1 MTLIRFL
8 VLSCLLVPTY
18 DAAAARLEIPLRV
31 SLDTLREA
39 LSTQLASY
47 RDGPCRYLR
56 LRPAQLRLQS
66 EQGRLR
72 LAVPGRGALGVPL
85 SGKCQTAAAW
95 QGTMH
100 FTLEPHIDSNGRL
113 RVRIVD
119 SRLGDARGGAAPV
132 IWDLGKRHLHP
143 QLERFSYDLGA
154 SREALTALLR
164 SAAAPVHAPAMEQ
177 ALQQLQVL
185 QPQVDTAHVV
195 VPIALEIP
203 DAWLAAA
210 PPAAA
215 SGAPLSETELEALE
229 KALEPWDAF
238 LVYVLRQVA
247 LDGEDN
253 GLRRRLFTLLL
264 DSRYQLSALLAGDAV
279 AQGDPL
285 RALFLETWH
294 ELRAILVDAQRDG
307 TLPPTLVRYAMF
319 VDAADALAALETAAP
334 GMPLSADGLR
344 QLARSLTPGA
354 PGDPLAYDW
363 AVDPQLGQLFDLEQ
377 MQDTEPTPPPPLP
390 RSWLDLF
397 ISRAQADNPLDH
409 WVPTREELA
418 DYGSRVGGVL
428 QKSAAEELRRG
439 TLAAPYDRIYR
450 HLVPATALIESCWRQ
465 YVVRGGK
472 VTYLRSQSSSVG
484 VMQINQRVWRGFY
497 EIERLRW
504 DTAYN
509 IRAGSQILA
518 RYLKDYAIPYAER
531 TGKTDDVARAAYAV
545 YNAGPRAVGRF
556 DKSPPHPRE
565 ARVDEKL
572 WTLYQGIASGGQVD
586 LATCGV
592 TTRRTSSAARAQ

>member
-8 VLSCLLVPTY
+8 VLCCFLVLAY

-39 LSTQLASY
+39 LGAQLAPY

-56 LRPAQLRLQS
+56 MKAPQLQS

-85 SGKCQTAAAW
+85 SGQCQTAAAW

-100 FTLEPHIDSNGRL
+100 FTLEPHIDSSGRL

-164 SAAAPVHAPAMEQ
+164 GAAPPVHAPAMEQ

-185 QPQVDTAHVV
+185 QPQVEATHVV

-203 DAWLAAA
+203 DLWLAAA

-215 SGAPLSETELEALE
+215 SGAPLSEAELEALE

-247 LDGEDN
+247 IDGED
-253 GLRRRLFTLLL
+253 GALRRRLFTLLL

-285 RALFLETWH
+285 RALFLDTWH
-294 ELRAILVDAQRDG
+294 ELRTILVDA
-307 TLPPTLVRYAMF
+307 RYAIF

-334 GMPLSADGLR
+334 GLPLSVEGLR
-344 QLARSLTPGA
+344 QLARTLRPGET
-354 PGDPLAYDW
+354 GDPLAYDW
-363 AVDPQLGQLFDLEQ
+363 TVDPQLGQLFDLEQ
-377 MQDTEPTPPPPLP
+377 LHESQPAPPPPPP

-397 ISRAQADNPLDH
+397 IARAHADNPLDH

-439 TLAAPYDRIYR
+439 KLAAPYDRIYR
-450 HLVPATALIESCWRQ
+450 HLVPTTALIESCWRQ

-484 VMQINQRVWRGFY
+484 IMQINQRVWRGFY
-497 EIERLRW
+497 DIERLRW
-504 DTAYN
+504 DAAYN

-531 TGKTDDVARAAYAV
+531 TGKADDVPRAAYAV

-592 TTRRTSSAARAQ
+592 TTRRTSSAARGQ

>member
-1 MTLIRFL
+1 
-8 VLSCLLVPTY
+8 V
-18 DAAAARLEIPLRV
+18 AAARLEIPLRV

-39 LSTQLASY
+39 LSAQLTSY

-56 LRPAQLRLQS
+56 LRPAQLRL

-85 SGKCQTAAAW
+85 SGQCQTAAAW

-100 FTLEPHIDSNGRL
+100 FTLEPHIDSRGRL

-143 QLERFSYDLGA
+143 QLERFSYDIGA
-154 SREALTALLR
+154 SREALTALLL
-164 SAAAPVHAPAMEQ
+164 SAAPPVHAIAMGQ
-177 ALQQLQVL
+177 ALQQVQVL
-185 QPQVDTAHVV
+185 QPQVHTTHVL

-210 PPAAA
+210 PPAAV
-215 SGAPLSETELEALE
+215 SGALSEAELEALE

-247 LDGEDN
+247 LDGEDSV
-253 GLRRRLFTLLL
+253 LRKRLFTLLL

-285 RALFLETWH
+285 RALFLETWQ
-294 ELRAILVDAQRDG
+294 ELRAILVDA
-307 TLPPTLVRYAMF
+307 RYAIF

-334 GMPLSADGLR
+334 GLPLSTEGLR
-344 QLARSLTPGA
+344 QLARTLRPGDT
-354 PGDPLAYDW
+354 GDPLAYDW
-363 AVDPQLGQLFDLEQ
+363 AIDPQLGQLFDLEQ
-377 MQDTEPTPPPPLP
+377 MQDAEPPPAPP
-390 RSWLDLF
+390 PTRSWLDLF
-397 ISRAQADNPLDH
+397 ISRAYADNPLDH

-439 TLAAPYDRIYR
+439 TLAAPYDRVYR
-450 HLVPATALIESCWRQ
+450 DLVPATALIESCWRQ

-484 VMQINQRVWRGFY
+484 IMQINQRVWRGFY
-497 EIERLRW
+497 DIQRLRW

-518 RYLKDYAIPYAER
+518 RYLKDYAIPYAAR
-531 TGKTDDVARAAYAV
+531 TGKAGDVARAAYAV

-572 WTLYQGIASGGQVD
+572 WTLYEGIAGGGQVD

-592 TTRRTSSAARAQ
+592 TTRRTPSAARVQ

>member
-1 MTLIRFL
+1 MTLFRYL
-8 VLSCLLVPTY
+8 VLCCLVVSAY
-18 DAAAARLEIPLRV
+18 DVAAARLDIPLRV

-56 LRPAQLRLQS
+56 LRPAQLRL

-72 LAVPGRGALGVPL
+72 LVVPGRGALGVPL
-85 SGKCQTAAAW
+85 SGQCQTAAAW

-100 FTLEPHIDSNGRL
+100 FTLEPHIDSRGHL

-119 SRLGDARGGAAPV
+119 SRLGNARGGAASV

-143 QLERFSYDLGA
+143 QLERFSFDLGA
-154 SREALTALLR
+154 SREALTGLLR
-164 SAAAPVHAPAMEQ
+164 GAAPPVHGPAMEL

-185 QPQVDTAHVV
+185 QPQVERSHVM

-203 DAWLAAA
+203 DVWLAA

-215 SGAPLSETELEALE
+215 SGAPLSEAELEALE

-238 LVYVLRQVA
+238 LVTIVRQVA
-247 LDGEDN
+247 TDGEDSA
-253 GLRRRLFTLLL
+253 LRRRLFTLLL
-264 DSRYQLSALLAGDAV
+264 DSRYQLSAMLSGDV
-279 AQGDPL
+279 QAQGDPL

-294 ELRAILVDAQRDG
+294 ELRAILVDA
-307 TLPPTLVRYAMF
+307 RYAVF

-334 GMPLSADGLR
+334 GLPLSVDGLR
-344 QLARSLTPGA
+344 QLARILRPGDTA
-354 PGDPLAYDW
+354 DPLAYDW
-363 AVDPQLGQLFDLEQ
+363 ALDPQLGKLFEV
-377 MQDTEPTPPPPLP
+377 EAVPEAEPPPALP
-390 RSWLDLF
+390 QRSWLDFF
-397 ISRAQADNPLDH
+397 ISGAHADNALDH
-409 WVPTREELA
+409 WVPTRAELA
-418 DYGSRVGGVL
+418 TYGKRVGSVL
-428 QKSAAEELRRG
+428 HKAAASEAQRAR
-439 TLAAPYDRIYR
+439 LAAPYGQIYQY
-450 HLVPATALIESCWRQ
+450 LVPTTALIESCWRQ
-465 YVVRGGK
+465 YVVRNGK

-497 EIERLRW
+497 DIERVRW

-509 IRAGSQILA
+509 IRAGSQILM

-531 TGKTDDVARAAYAV
+531 TGKPGDVARAAYAV

-556 DKSPPHPRE
+556 AKSPPHPRE

-572 WTLYQGIASGGQVD
+572 WTLYQGIAGGGQVD

-592 TTRRTSSAARAQ
+592 TTRGTPSAAREQ

>member
-1 MTLIRFL
+1 
-8 VLSCLLVPTY
+8 
-18 DAAAARLEIPLRV
+18 
-31 SLDTLREA
+31 
-39 LSTQLASY
+39 
-47 RDGPCRYLR
+47 
-56 LRPAQLRLQS
+56 
-66 EQGRLR
+66 
-72 LAVPGRGALGVPL
+72 
-85 SGKCQTAAAW
+85 
-95 QGTMH
+95 
-100 FTLEPHIDSNGRL
+100 
-113 RVRIVD
+113 
-119 SRLGDARGGAAPV
+119 
-132 IWDLGKRHLHP
+132 
-143 QLERFSYDLGA
+143 
-154 SREALTALLR
+154 
-164 SAAAPVHAPAMEQ
+164 
-177 ALQQLQVL
+177 
-185 QPQVDTAHVV
+185 
-195 VPIALEIP
+195 
-203 DAWLAAA
+203 
-210 PPAAA
+210 
-215 SGAPLSETELEALE
+215 
-229 KALEPWDAF
+229 
-238 LVYVLRQVA
+238 
-247 LDGEDN
+247 
-253 GLRRRLFTLLL
+253 
-264 DSRYQLSALLAGDAV
+264 
-279 AQGDPL
+279 
-285 RALFLETWH
+285 
-294 ELRAILVDAQRDG
+294 
-307 TLPPTLVRYAMF
+307 
-319 VDAADALAALETAAP
+319 
-334 GMPLSADGLR
+334 
-344 QLARSLTPGA
+344 
-354 PGDPLAYDW
+354 
-363 AVDPQLGQLFDLEQ
+363 DLEQ
-377 MQDTEPTPPPPLP
+377 MLDTEPAPPPPLP

-397 ISRAQADNPLDH
+397 ISRAHADNPLDH

-428 QKSAAEELRRG
+428 QKSAADELRRG

-531 TGKTDDVARAAYAV
+531 TGKAGDVARAAYAV

>member
-1 MTLIRFL
+1 MTLFRYL
-8 VLSCLLVPTY
+8 VLCCLVVSAY
-18 DAAAARLEIPLRV
+18 DVSAARLDIPLRV

-56 LRPAQLRLQS
+56 LRPAQLQLQA

-85 SGKCQTAAAW
+85 AGQCQTAATW

-100 FTLEPHIDSNGRL
+100 FTLEPHIDSRGRL

-154 SREALTALLR
+154 SREALSALLL
-164 SAAAPVHAPAMEQ
+164 SAAPPVHATAMAQ
-177 ALQQLQVL
+177 ALQQVQVL
-185 QPQVDTAHVV
+185 QPQVHATHVV

-203 DAWLAAA
+203 DAWLATA
-210 PPAAA
+210 PPAAV
-215 SGAPLSETELEALE
+215 SGAPLSEAELEALE
-229 KALEPWDAF
+229 KALEPLDAF

-247 LDGEDN
+247 LDGEDSV
-253 GLRRRLFTLLL
+253 LRMRLFTLLL
-264 DSRYQLSALLAGDAV
+264 DSRHQLSALLAGDAV

-294 ELRAILVDAQRDG
+294 ELRSVLVDA
-307 TLPPTLVRYAMF
+307 RYAIF

-334 GMPLSADGLR
+334 GLPLSAEGLR
-344 QLARSLTPGA
+344 QLARTLRPGDTS
-354 PGDPLAYDW
+354 DPLAYDW
-363 AVDPQLGQLFDLEQ
+363 SLDPQLGQLFDVELLQESQ
-377 MQDTEPTPPPPLP
+377 PAPPPSSP

-397 ISRAQADNPLDH
+397 IARAHADNPLDH

-428 QKSAAEELRRG
+428 QKSAADELRRG
-439 TLAAPYDRIYR
+439 VLVAPYDRIYR

-484 VMQINQRVWRGFY
+484 IMQINQRVWRGFY
-497 EIERLRW
+497 DIERLRW

-509 IRAGSQILA
+509 VRAGSQILA

-531 TGKTDDVARAAYAV
+531 TGKAGDVARAAYAV

-572 WTLYQGIASGGQVD
+572 WTLYEGIAGGGQVD

-592 TTRRTSSAARAQ
+592 ATRRTSSAARAP